1 MKKSIYIFS
10 LLFALSITQF
20 AFSQSNQVVLEQVQM
35 YSSISPDGNY
45 WQPNKTQIQAFANAL
60 DTGLF
65 NRLQL
70 LRDTSYDPNIKIL
83 TKPNQIGKLVIDW
96 SKSKN
101 VAYHAYLE
109 IYELLPEQT
118 YRNEMVKITIPKK
131 DSIESTWFLTCTI
144 LDEKKTPVFQKT
156 VLMGMIPLDY
166 QGVGYP
172 INIPVTTPKNIF
184 KALISG
190 VNFFNEAG
198 TELEYIEAKVSTS
211 FATDNFFMPM
221 LQSKQRISVDTSKG
235 FLKFINDKTN
245 NLLRIPNAIMNKID
259 LKDKSINNPFYAVL
273 PEIKKRNSTLFKEY
287 YQAVQPLRNVK
298 DNKDYS
304 LEAYIEFNP
313 FIDPELRAVPPIRFL
328 PDSIHKIFADTS
340 LIGKFKV
347 VEQPVNKTWVYNSNQ
362 VYNGVD
368 SSSIF
373 KLNSAYPKGP
383 ILFSKSIEGNIG
395 KDIFKIL
402 INDDINVKVIYLN
415 NVVILV
421 AQGSKK
427 PTNLIPIEQINQNTL
442 STLLLM
448 IAYSEIFQSPNQ

>member
-1 MKKSIYIFS
+1 M
-10 LLFALSITQF
+10 TQF

-60 DTGLF
+60 DIGLF

-70 LRDTSYDPNIKIL
+70 VRDTNYHPNIKIL

-101 VAYHAYLE
+101 LAYHAYLE

-118 YRNEMVKITIPKK
+118 YRNEMVNVAIPKK

-156 VLMGMIPLDY
+156 VLMGMIPLDN

-221 LQSKQRISVDTSKG
+221 LQSK
-235 FLKFINDKTN
+235 LKFNLDKTN
-245 NLLRIPNAIMNKID
+245 AILRIPNAIMNKID

-273 PEIKKRNSTLFKEY
+273 PAIKKRNNTLFKEY

-298 DNKDYS
+298 ENKDYT
-304 LEAYIEFNP
+304 LEAFIEFNP

-328 PDSIHKIFADTS
+328 PDSIHKIFADTT
-340 LIGKFKV
+340 LIGGFKV
-347 VEQPVNKTWVYNSNQ
+347 VEQPINKTWVYNSNE

-373 KLNSAYPKGP
+373 KLKSTYPKGP
-383 ILFSKSIEGNIG
+383 ISFSKSVEGNIG
-395 KDIFKIL
+395 KDTFKIL
-402 INDDINVKVIYLN
+402 FNEDIDVKVIYLN
-415 NVVILV
+415 QVPILV
-421 AQGSKK
+421 AQGQKK
-427 PTNLIPIEQINQNTL
+427 PINLIPIEQTNQNAL

-448 IAYSEIFQSPNQ
+448 IAYSEIFQTPN